1 MMRRLTGMLLLAAAA
16 VSLAAACAPA
26 AGPAYAD
33 RILHVYTDELP
44 EWAAYASNVM
54 YESTEYWS
62 ERLPGTA
69 FYVAESPQDADFVV
83 KWVKEFGV
91 EHVGYAFGSRFVE
104 VGLGDSHCMDEWHP
118 YSGRHVARIMKHEI
132 GHILGRGHSDSPSDV
147 MYPVALGK
155 EYGLVETDLQFVE
168 NHAHFVPFC
177 TSRDTTSFEYGVSTD
192 DPVYGLDVYV
202 VPGPSSLEDWS
213 GGREFERY
221 PRDSCFG
228 TGYLSYGGL
237 CESVS
242 GGSGLL
248 VVTGDTLSERL
259 TTVTVKYREVFG
271 GGAGAPAARA
281 AQDGAPPQQPPP
293 QRQQPQQPP
302 PQLGGTSP
310 AAGPPAMVSIPRGT
324 SAPGCEERGACY
336 EPMRIS
342 AGPGESVTWTND
354 DTAAHTVT
362 GGAADGGPDGTF
374 DSGLLLPGGSFTH
387 RFDDEGEHAYYCIV
401 HPWAAGYVHIGHG
414 GSGGRSSGSTGM
426 GTVAV
431 DGDSYAAGRGETVYA
446 TVSGM
451 LYDSKPGDRVA
462 VTVTRPDGSTD
473 GGILPLTDNGEFSM
487 PVVIDSASPAGPYE
501 VLATFGDS
509 IIGTAAFEVT
519 GSQPAAAAARAG
531 APPAAERQPLPEAAP
546 PAPPL
551 PPPAAP
557 PRPPPPEPRPPP
569 PEPAPGGGGPQ
580 PPEEGTGARD
590 GHGLSGPPAAP
601 DGAYVDEDYGFSIVP
616 PAGWEIESPATVGN
630 RHLLWAA
637 SAEPGGEEFLAT
649 LFVDY
654 LGATSPDAQLD
665 LMVQLVESG
674 SSLDGYMDT
683 VKASMLEGDE
693 LIRVK
698 VTGTSVERFQ
708 DGIALVIELVG
719 YSTSLRETVK
729 FSYGGFMTAEDT
741 FVMGYAATND
751 GYDLHGEEL
760 ERAAATFRIGGVPQP
775 AGPAQPP
782 GGLPVQG
789 GDPSAGL
796 PDPSDHTASDGGLPA
811 DGQAPPPATADGSA
825 PPRCGEGTVRDKD
838 GVCQISE
845 QGGRPGDASGAG
857 GGCLVATASYGSEMA
872 PQVQMLRELRHAF
885 MQETQSGAEFVGWF
899 NGAYYA
905 LSPPIADMERQI
917 PLFREAVRVTIAPL
931 IASLGLLQYADAG
944 SWHEVVAYGTALV
957 IINACAYIGAPAALA
972 AAVVSVRRR
981 RRRRLQVRARS
992 GRPCRLPNR
1001 LRACDRAN
1009 GGL

>member
-1 MMRRLTGMLLLAAAA
+1 MMRRLTGMLLPAAAAAA
-16 VSLAAACAPA
+16 VSLAVACAPA

-259 TTVTVKYREVFG
+259 ATVTVKYREVSG
-271 GGAGAPAARA
+271 GREAAPAARA
-281 AQDGAPPQQPPP
+281 AQGHAPPPPP
-293 QRQQPQQPP
+293 
-302 PQLGGTSP
+302 GGASP
-310 AAGPPAMVSIPRGT
+310 AAGLPAMVSIPQGT
-324 SAPGCEERGACY
+324 SVPGCEAHGACY

-342 AGPGESVTWTND
+342 AGLGESVTWTND
-354 DTAAHTVT
+354 DTAAHTIT
-362 GGAADGGPDGTF
+362 SGTADGGPDWTF
-374 DSGLLLPGGSFTH
+374 DSGLLLPGESFAH
-387 RFDDEGEHAYYCIV
+387 RFDDAGEHAYYCIV
-401 HPWAAGYVHIGHG
+401 HPWAAGSVRIEP
-414 GSGGRSSGSTGM
+414 SDRGGRGGGSTGQ
-426 GTVAV
+426 GTVSV
-431 DGDSYAAGRGETVYA
+431 DSATYEARYGETVYA
-446 TVSGM
+446 AVSGAI
-451 LYDSKPGDRVA
+451 YESRPGDRVA
-462 VTVTRPDGSTD
+462 VTVTRPDGST
-473 GGILPLTDNGEFSM
+473 GGSILPLKGNGEFSM
-487 PVVIDSASPAGPYE
+487 PVVIGPASPAGQYE
-501 VLATFGDS
+501 VVATFGDS
-509 IIGTAAFEVT
+509 IIGTAVFEVT
-519 GSQPAAAAARAG
+519 RSQSAAGTARPG
-531 APPAAERQPLPEAAP
+531 ASPVAERQPPPAAAP
-546 PAPPL
+546 PPPPPPPPPL
-551 PPPAAP
+551 PAQGAAH
-557 PRPPPPEPRPPP
+557 
-569 PEPAPGGGGPQ
+569 PEPALGGGGQ
-580 PPEEGTGARD
+580 PIMGETGARD
-590 GHGLSGPPAAP
+590 GYGLSWPPVAP
-601 DGAYVDEDYGFSIVP
+601 GGAYVDEDYGFSIVP
-616 PAGWEIESPATVGN
+616 PAGWAIESPAVMGGSSV
-630 RHLLWAA
+630 LWAA
-637 SAEPGGEEFLAT
+637 FAESGGEEFPAT

-654 LGATSPDAQLD
+654 LGATPPDAPLD
-665 LMVQLVESG
+665 LMVQLAESG
-674 SSLDGYMDT
+674 SALDEHLDA
-683 VKASMLEGDE
+683 VQASALEGDD

-698 VTGTSVERFQ
+698 VTDRSIERFQ
-708 DGIALVIELVG
+708 DGISLVTKLVG
-719 YSTSLRETVK
+719 YSTGLRETVRI
-729 FSYGGFMTAEDT
+729 SLGVFMTAEDM
-741 FVMGYAATND
+741 FAMGYAATSGD
-751 GYDLHGEEL
+751 YGLHGEDL
-760 ERAAATFRIGGVPQP
+760 ERAAATLRIGSVQQP
-775 AGPAQPP
+775 ASPARPP
-782 GGLPVQG
+782 GDLPAQG
-789 GDPSAGL
+789 GDSSAGL
-796 PDPSDHTASDGGLPA
+796 LDPPAHAASDADLPA
-811 DGQAPPPATADGSA
+811 GGQAPPAPAGGQAPPAPAGGSVY
-825 PPRCGEGTVRDKD
+825 PRCGEGTVRDKD

-845 QGGRPGDASGAG
+845 QGRRADDASGAG

-885 MQETQSGAEFVGWF
+885 VQESKSSAELVRWF
-899 NGAYYA
+899 SGAYYA
-905 LSPPIADMERQI
+905 VSPPIADMERQS

-931 IASLGLLQYADAG
+931 IASLGLLQHADAG
-944 SWHEVVAYGTALV
+944 SWQEVAAYGAVLV
-957 IINACAYIGAPAALA
+957 AVNTGAYLGAPAALA

-981 RRRRLQVRARS
+981 RRRGHVGS
-992 GRPCRLPNR
+992 GRPLPAAEPAAG
-1001 LRACDRAN
+1001 LRSSRR
-1009 GGL
+1009 GP